1 MNISNMFSQL
11 LLADSFQV
19 AFKNQSTAVERIST
33 GLRINSAKDDASQVG
48 LVSQVDANVMEQ
60 SIFSQSTS
68 EALSFLKTQE
78 EAMSS
83 MAEILTE
90 MQTLKTSADA
100 ALALGKDISAI
111 EENYQKLQSEFVG
124 ITREYFNGVALFSAG
139 ASNEVRDFS
148 FVNGSRS
155 FQTTQYAAS
164 DMMLG
169 NTFRVGETYSEYS
182 RRDHSA
188 ARITWEDAKTEAE
201 SLGGYLA
208 VITSAEENA
217 AVRTAIGGAWGGWLG
232 IHKPAG
238 GNWISLTGESVTYTN
253 WFNEG
258 ADPATHYAAV
268 FRGDGLW
275 NGQTWTVDA
284 SKKAPFYVLEV
295 ENTYSL
301 SDVDASDLVAN
312 LQNLSQAIA
321 QNGVEQRRIFR
332 LETIAETNAQNLS
345 GIASRLEDADY
356 AQESVNNSKQSLL
369 SESTLALLSQA
380 NIRSQSML
388 RLLYARIDREWDF
401 SSKGND
407 EKDKTDRYSPLQQ
420 SLIDVDSEESLR
432 T

>member
-90 MQTLKTSADA
+90 MQALKTSADA
-100 ALALGKDISAI
+100 ALALGNGISTI
-111 EENYQKLQSEFVG
+111 QEIYKKLQTEFLG

-139 ASNEVRDFS
+139 ANNYVRNFS

-275 NGQTWTVDA
+275 NGTWLNTGDPKPA
-284 SKKAPFYVLEV
+284 YVLEV
-295 ENTYSL
+295 ENTYTL
-301 SDVDASDLVAN
+301 SDVSESDLDSN

>member
-90 MQTLKTSADA
+90 MQALKTSADA
-100 ALALGKDISAI
+100 ALALGNGISTI
-111 EENYQKLQSEFVG
+111 QEIYKKLQTEFLG

-139 ASNEVRDFS
+139 ANNYVRDFS

-275 NGQTWTVDA
+275 NGTWLNTGDPKPA
-284 SKKAPFYVLEV
+284 YVLEV
-295 ENTYSL
+295 ENTYTL
-301 SDVDASDLVAN
+301 SDVSESDLDSN